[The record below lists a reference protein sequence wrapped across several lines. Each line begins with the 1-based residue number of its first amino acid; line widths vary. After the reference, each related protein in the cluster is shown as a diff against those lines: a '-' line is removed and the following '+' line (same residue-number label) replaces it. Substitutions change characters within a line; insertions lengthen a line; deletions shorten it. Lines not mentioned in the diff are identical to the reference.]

1 MRWGGRR
8 SLFAE
13 LSWYFAYICVL
24 QSSIAMAWWVC
35 RQGNRRDDSQRLW
48 GHVGSSPGMPVTAT
62 CHCGDARAT
71 AIGEGFG
78 SALSKWT
85 HAFGQASQYRCNSL
99 FMWCLCEKYFF
110 FLLLSGVFLQQN
122 TEAWKGN
129 QTQDVPTS
137 ATSTPSAAPAS
148 DSEEALPSGWGS
160 TVCSTTGQPYY
171 WNLSDPN
178 NTATWERPK

>member
-110 FLLLSGVFLQQN
+110 FSCFPEFFSSKTLRRGRETRRKMYRPRQRPLLVPLLPVTVRRPCLQDG
-122 TEAWKGN
+122 A
-129 QTQDVPTS
+129 
-137 ATSTPSAAPAS
+137 
-148 DSEEALPSGWGS
+148 
-160 TVCSTTGQPYY
+160 QPCVLRLA
-171 WNLSDPN
+171 NL
-178 NTATWERPK
+178 TIGT